1 LNTSRDCNSTTSL
14 GSLHQC
20 LSTLSE
26 KEFFLIS
33 NMVQKAEN
41 PATHWGQEL
50 EHIPAEKLS
59 HLAEKGGCQSQHLH
73 QQ

>member
-1 LNTSRDCNSTTSL
+1 M
-14 GSLHQC
+14 G
-20 LSTLSE
+20 
-26 KEFFLIS
+26 
-33 NMVQKAEN
+33 QKAEN

-59 HLAEKGGCQSQHLH
+59 QLAEKGGCQSQHLH